1 VWAKRFPDEFYEHI
15 FRLKGWQWKGR
26 GVNPPQVVAHY
37 TKDIVYHRLTTGLL
51 EELEQR
57 NPIEGGRRKNPH
69 TRWLSD
75 DVGIPALTQHLH
87 TVMAFQRATPDGEW
101 DRFMDLLNAALPRQS
116 DTMRLLKE
124 REPKA
129 LQKLEKDDLPLFQA
143 VEAPPA
149 LDIQAPITG
158 AR

>member
-1 VWAKRFPDEFYEHI
+1 
-15 FRLKGWQWKGR
+15 
-26 GVNPPQVVAHY
+26 
-37 TKDIVYHRLTTGLL
+37 
-51 EELEQR
+51 
-57 NPIEGGRRKNPH
+57 
-69 TRWLSD
+69 
-75 DVGIPALTQHLH
+75 
-87 TVMAFQRATPDGEW
+87 MAFQRATPDGEW